1 MERYKILGE
10 KNNLDMCGGKA
21 KGLYYL
27 NKICMNIPETLIVPM
42 NVCVDDYEKEI
53 EDFVKSTCEIYGSHT
68 KFVVRSSAM
77 NEDGEG
83 RSWAGM
89 YDTYLDVS
97 AETVLSTIKD
107 AAYYTK
113 TERNL
118 CYRNLTKD
126 ENEFDRISVVLQRMI
141 MPVVSGVCFTKNPVA
156 VNRDEIVIEVVE
168 GLGEKLV
175 SGQIT
180 PQMYILDNGGKC
192 LKYDSGEYESKEL
205 LTEKFLKSFNEN
217 INIIKKKIYLDA
229 DVEFAYDGKKLY
241 FLQVRPIT
249 AMYKKVG

>member
-1 MERYKILGE
+1 MEKYKILGE
-10 KNNLDMCGGKA
+10 KYNLDMCGGKA

-27 NKICMNIPETLIVPM
+27 NKIRMNIPETLIVPM
-42 NVCVDDYEKEI
+42 EVCVDDYKKEI
-53 EDFVKSTCEIYGSHT
+53 EDFIKLICETYGSNT
-68 KFVVRSSAM
+68 KFVVRSSAI

-97 AETVLSTIKD
+97 AENVMSTIKN
-107 AAYYTK
+107 AICYTK

-118 CYRNLTKD
+118 CYGNLTMDKYD
-126 ENEFDRISVVLQRMI
+126 FDRISVVLQRMI
-141 MPVVSGVCFTKNPVA
+141 MPVVSGVCFTQNPVA

-180 PQMYILDNGGKC
+180 PQMYILDNRGKC
-192 LKYDSGEYESKEL
+192 LKYDSGEYESGEL
-205 LTEKFLKSFNEN
+205 LSETFLQIFNDN

-229 DVEFAYDGKKLY
+229 DVEFAYDGEKLY
-241 FLQVRPIT
+241 FLQIRPIT
-249 AMYKKVG
+249 AKYKKVG